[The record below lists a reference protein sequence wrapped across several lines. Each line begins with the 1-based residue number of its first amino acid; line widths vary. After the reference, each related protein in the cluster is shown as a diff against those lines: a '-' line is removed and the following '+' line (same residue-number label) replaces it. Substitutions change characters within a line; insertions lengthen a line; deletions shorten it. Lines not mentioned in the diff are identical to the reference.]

1 MSKPNLF
8 ELEAAELELINDI
21 EAIFA
26 EAEAELNESGEVPTA
41 DPAARAQALVDA
53 HLEALGAVQ
62 EQLGDKLIGYVKAIR
77 AKRAQAQMIRA
88 EAALYEAETRRLQG
102 IASKGDGDADFL
114 ENRLKGFLERKGL
127 NELEVGTFTLKLVE
141 PGGKLPV
148 VIDAAIK
155 PEDLPEE
162 FVRTKHEFD
171 KTAIYN
177 ALKAGKLKKAS
188 YTNADGDVVTTQDW
202 AKFGKKVKELKI
214 K

>member
-8 ELEAAELELINDI
+8 ELEAAEIELIGNI
-21 EAIFA
+21 EAIF
-26 EAEAELNESGEVPTA
+26 AEAELNESGEVPTT
-41 DPAARAQALVDA
+41 DPAERAQALVDA

-77 AKRAQAQMIRA
+77 AKRAKAQMVRA
-88 EAALYEAETRRLQG
+88 EAALYEVETRRLQG
-102 IASKGDGDADFL
+102 IASKGDDDADFL
-114 ENRLKGFLERKGL
+114 ESRLKGFLERKGL
-127 NELEVGTFTLKLVE
+127 DKLEVGTFTLKLVE

-148 VIDAAIK
+148 VIDANLAA
-155 PEDLPEE
+155 EDLPSDY
-162 FVRTKHEFD
+162 VRVKTDPD

-177 ALKAGKLKKAS
+177 ALKAGTLKPVTYVTIEGK
-188 YTNADGDVVTTQDW
+188 TVTTQDW